1 MHVTWQSSQALVID
15 ANVAVWA
22 VVPLMQDKEVDAFSR
37 VRNWQVEGLT
47 LTAPVLWLAEAT
59 SSIRRAVYSK
69 LLSDENGRRA
79 IEQLFALEIK
89 TASLSEALCK
99 AAFDWAT
106 KLGQARAYD
115 GFYMALANTLGVEFW
130 TADRRLV
137 NGARQ
142 AGVSWVRW
150 IGEN

>member
-1 MHVTWQSSQALVID
+1 MNVTWVSSQALVID

-22 VVPLMQDKEVDAFSR
+22 VVPLMQDKEVDTFSR
-37 VRNWQVEGLT
+37 LGNWRAKGLT

-59 SSIRRAVYSK
+59 SSIRRAVYAK
-69 LLSDENGRRA
+69 ILSDDNGHRA
-79 IEQLFALEIK
+79 IEQLFALEIE
-89 TASLSEALCK
+89 TVSLSETLCK
-99 AAFDWAT
+99 AAFDWAAR
-106 KLGQARAYD
+106 LGQARAYD
-115 GFYMALANTLGVEFW
+115 GFYLALADALGAEFW

-137 NGARQ
+137 NGAKQ